1 MNDYDIINGKKY
13 KKCNDNQIR
22 NMITKRCILKKG
34 KIGKTLIANKKDDN
48 DNDICIKWLINKTK
62 NPITNRTI
70 TEKGDIYKNLF
81 KKCNILN
88 EKAIKIQN
96 FFKKKFKKLVKDNK
110 KSPKKK
116 EEQFINK
123 NSCIEKVN
131 NELIIDNKIKL
142 IKDNKKSPKKKRK
155 KRRTIYK

>member
-1 MNDYDIINGKKY
+1 MNDYDIIDGKKY
-13 KKCNDNQIR
+13 KKCNENQIR

-34 KIGKTLIANKKDDN
+34 KKGKPLIANKKD

-96 FFKKKFKKLVKDNK
+96 LFKKKFKKLVKDDK
-110 KSPKKK
+110 KSP
-116 EEQFINK
+116 
-123 NSCIEKVN
+123 
-131 NELIIDNKIKL
+131 
-142 IKDNKKSPKKKRK
+142 IKDDKKDDKKSPIKDKKKRPIK
-155 KRRTIYK
+155 KKNNL

>member
-34 KIGKTLIANKKDDN
+34 KIGKTLIANKKYNDN

-96 FFKKKFKKLVKDNK
+96 FFKKKFKKLVKDDK
-110 KSPKKK
+110 KSPKK
-116 EEQFINK
+116 
-123 NSCIEKVN
+123 
-131 NELIIDNKIKL
+131 DD
-142 IKDNKKSPKKKRK
+142 IKDDKKSPIKKQK
-155 KRRTIYK
+155 KF